1 MEMQNEE
8 IYEEQLLEKMIEDK
22 YGLPKISFNAPAKKY
37 VNPEDLEEDEREED
51 SYGWDWT

>member
-51 SYGWDWT
+51 SYGWD